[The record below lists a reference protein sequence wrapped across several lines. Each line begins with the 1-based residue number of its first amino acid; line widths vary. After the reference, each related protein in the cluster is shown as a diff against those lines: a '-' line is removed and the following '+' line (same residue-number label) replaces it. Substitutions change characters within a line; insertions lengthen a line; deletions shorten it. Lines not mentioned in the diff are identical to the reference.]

1 MDPDDRDYA
10 CGSEPD
16 RHFPH
21 ALSHASP
28 VFAMPNGL
36 VKPIRR
42 AQEKPEGKSQAI
54 EEIAQTESF

>member
-1 MDPDDRDYA
+1 MNPDDRRD
-10 CGSEPD
+10 GSGGEPD
-16 RHFPH
+16 RHLPH
-21 ALSHASP
+21 ALGQASP

-42 AQEKPEGKSQAI
+42 AQEEHEGKSQAV